1 MWLALLYSVL
11 AIGARF
17 IPSNTSTHNSPFA
30 PDPMHTARMAFYREK
45 AVQALILA
53 NYTKC
58 PPYTVEACLVYFGS
72 EFARSSDAQFSMWI
86 LVGMIIRVALRMGYH
101 REPSKFANISVFKAE
116 LRRRTW
122 LVILSIDLVSSAQVG
137 LPRIIQP
144 FMYDTL
150 EPRNLPEDALFED
163 MSTLPPSLPE
173 TELTPLLYSIVTT
186 RVRTAHAKVM
196 DLMNATSLPPY
207 REIMS
212 LDAILRY
219 VYDSLPASCK
229 AMSTSSFDL
238 AADPSSLR
246 RLYLGLSFL
255 KAELMLHRPYH
266 LPGRTD
272 ARYEYSRRVCLN
284 AASEML
290 EFQTK
295 LDEEITPGG
304 KLWSPGWQIF
314 TMSWYMSSVVAQDFL
329 LATTVLILDLDE
341 DLTAPA
347 PVGAGAPT
355 SGLKLDRGPPG
366 KDRIIQLL
374 RAAQAIWIKAS
385 RRSHEA
391 RKVAEAIRLVLSK
404 VDSSEL
410 NELNELGGLDEQR
423 SAPVPPSQ
431 HTAFSPPSYD
441 LSDFGAET
449 GGPEFFGMGVYANPF
464 AGSDMPMDL
473 GSYTDTFNWVRI
485 ALFHFVLFCDVM

>member
-1 MWLALLYSVL
+1 MWLALLYAVL

-17 IPSNTSTHNSPFA
+17 IPSNTVTHTSPFTN
-30 PDPMHTARMAFYREK
+30 DPMHTARMNFYREK
-45 AVQALILA
+45 VVQALILA

-72 EFARSSDAQFSMWI
+72 EFARSSDAQFSMWVLI
-86 LVGMIIRVALRMGYH
+86 GMIIRVALRMGYH
-101 REPSKFANISVFKAE
+101 REPSKFANISVFHAE

-122 LVILSIDLVSSAQVG
+122 LVILSIDLVSSSQVG
-137 LPRIIQP
+137 LPRMIQP
-144 FMYDTL
+144 FMYDTQ
-150 EPRNLPEDALFED
+150 EPRNVAEDALFEG
-163 MSTLPPSLPE
+163 MTALPPSLPE
-173 TELTPLLYSIVTT
+173 IELTPLLYSIVTT
-186 RVRTAHAKVM
+186 RVRTVHARVM
-196 DLMNATSLPPY
+196 DLMNATSQPPY
-207 REIMS
+207 REIMN
-212 LDAILRY
+212 LDAVLRH
-219 VYDSLPASCK
+219 VYDKLPDSCK
-229 AMSTSSFDL
+229 AMATEEFDL

-290 EFQTK
+290 EFQQK
-295 LDEEITPGG
+295 LDAEIQPGG

-341 DLTAPA
+341 DLTAAAPA
-347 PVGAGAPT
+347 NSGAAT
-355 SGLKLDRGPPG
+355 SGLKLDRGPPTRE
-366 KDRIIQLL
+366 RIIELL
-374 RAAQAIWIKAS
+374 IDAQKIWNKAS

-404 VDSSEL
+404 VDSSEQRVEESVMR
-410 NELNELGGLDEQR
+410 ELLTLHILDR
-423 SAPVPPSQ
+423 
-431 HTAFSPPSYD
+431 T
-441 LSDFGAET
+441 
-449 GGPEFFGMGVYANPF
+449 
-464 AGSDMPMDL
+464 
-473 GSYTDTFNWVRI
+473 
-485 ALFHFVLFCDVM
+485 